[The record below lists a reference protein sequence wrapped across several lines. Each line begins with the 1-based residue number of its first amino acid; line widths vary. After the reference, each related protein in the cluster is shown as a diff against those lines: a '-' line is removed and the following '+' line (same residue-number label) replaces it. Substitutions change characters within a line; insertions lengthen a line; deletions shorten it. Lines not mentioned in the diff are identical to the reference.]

1 MTFYDLTA
9 KDIRGNEFRFAELKG
24 KTVLIVNT
32 ASRCGF
38 TPQYDGLQRIYEK
51 YREQGFIVLGFP
63 SNDFLFQEP
72 AQNDAIENFCK
83 INFGVTFPLFE
94 KIHVRGKNCHP
105 VYRYLTAGDGKKEF
119 KGFIKWNFTK
129 FLIDP
134 NGSIIARFSPFAK
147 PEKIGKL
154 LADKL
159 IS

>member
-1 MTFYDLTA
+1 MTFYDLFA
-9 KDIRGNEFRFAELKG
+9 KDIQGNEFRFAELKG

-38 TPQYDGLQRIYEK
+38 TPQYKGLQTLYES
-51 YREQGFIVLGFP
+51 YREKGFIVLGFP

-72 AQNDAIENFCK
+72 KSNPEIQQFCE

-119 KGFIKWNFTK
+119 KGSIKWNFTK
-129 FLIDP
+129 FLIDTT
-134 NGSIIARFSPFAK
+134 GCIIARFSPFTP
-147 PEKIGKL
+147 PEKIGGWL
-154 LADKL
+154 G
-159 IS
+159 SC